1 MCVKDDTLDDKIQ
14 NDLPPP
20 KENEKEDALGV
31 ILQDIEAFMEI
42 NADRLKEDMP
52 W

>member
-20 KENEKEDALGV
+20 KENEKEDALDI
-31 ILQDIEAFMEI
+31 ILRYIEAFIMEI
-42 NADRLKEDMP
+42 K
-52 W
+52 